1 MMVKYFLSLSLIF
14 FPFHLSAAT
23 LDLEIQGISK
33 GGILNL
39 EISSSKEAFESDE
52 DDTGVVKRIAE
63 RVGRGTYQRS
73 FEIPPGTYAIKLHI
87 DENEN
92 GRLDTNFIGIPKEQ
106 YGISN
111 NTLFLDF
118 DAASFD
124 IDTIKKVL
132 IDL

>member
-1 MMVKYFLSLSLIF
+1 MMVKYFVFLSLIL

-23 LDLEIQGISK
+23 LDLEIRGISK

-39 EISSSKEAFESDE
+39 EISSSKEAFEKDE
-52 DDTGVVKRIAE
+52 DETGVVKRIAE

-92 GRLDTNFIGIPKEQ
+92 GKLDTNFIGIPKEQ

-111 NTLFLDF
+111 NALFLDF

>member
-23 LDLEIQGISK
+23 LDLEIQGISQ
-33 GGILNL
+33 GGTLNL

-52 DDTGVVKRIAE
+52 DETGVVKRIAE

-73 FEIPPGTYAIKLHI
+73 FEIPPGTFAIKLHI

>member
-1 MMVKYFLSLSLIF
+1 MMVKYFVFLSLIL

-39 EISSSKEAFESDE
+39 ENSSSKEAFESDE
-52 DDTGVVKRIAE
+52 NETGVVKRIAE

-92 GRLDTNFIGIPKEQ
+92 GKLDTNFIGIPKEQ

-111 NTLFLDF
+111 NALFLDF
-118 DAASFD
+118 DDASFD

>member
-1 MMVKYFLSLSLIF
+1 M
-14 FPFHLSAAT
+14 
-23 LDLEIQGISK
+23 
-33 GGILNL
+33 
-39 EISSSKEAFESDE
+39 
-52 DDTGVVKRIAE
+52 KRIAE

-73 FEIPPGTYAIKLHI
+73 FEIPPGIYAIKLHI

>member
-92 GRLDTNFIGIPKEQ
+92 GKLDTNFIGIPKEQ

-111 NTLFLDF
+111 NALFLDF
-118 DAASFD
+118 DDASFD

>member
-23 LDLEIQGISK
+23 LDLEIQGISQ
-33 GGILNL
+33 GGTLNL

-52 DDTGVVKRIAE
+52 DETGVVKRIAE

>member
-1 MMVKYFLSLSLIF
+1 MIVKYFLSLSLIF

-23 LDLEIQGISK
+23 LDLEIQGISQ

-52 DDTGVVKRIAE
+52 DETGVVKRIVE

-92 GRLDTNFIGIPKEQ
+92 GKLDKNFIGIPKEQ

-111 NTLFLDF
+111 NALFLDF

-124 IDTIKKVL
+124 IDSYKKIEIGL
-132 IDL
+132 

>member
-23 LDLEIQGISK
+23 LDLEIQGISQ
-33 GGILNL
+33 GGTLNL

-52 DDTGVVKRIAE
+52 DETGVVKRIAE

-73 FEIPPGTYAIKLHI
+73 FKIPPGTYAIKLHI

>member
-23 LDLEIQGISK
+23 LDLEIQGISQ
-33 GGILNL
+33 GGTLNL

-52 DDTGVVKRIAE
+52 DETGVVKRIAE

-92 GRLDTNFIGIPKEQ
+92 GKLDTNFIGIPKEQ